1 MNKLTK
7 KIKKI
12 NEDKGPLKV
21 NVSENSKKI
30 KKPELTDPKASVSKK
45 SKVSVAKNDTK
56 RRLEFGGSSHEK
68 ENDVVMATI
77 IEEED
82 IETIY

>member
-12 NEDKGPLKV
+12 NEDKVPLKS

-30 KKPELTDPKASVSKK
+30 KKPELVDPKSSISKK
-45 SKVSVAKNDTK
+45 SKASLTKNETK

-68 ENDVVMATI
+68 ENDAVIGTV
-77 IEEED
+77 IEED
-82 IETIY
+82 DVETVY